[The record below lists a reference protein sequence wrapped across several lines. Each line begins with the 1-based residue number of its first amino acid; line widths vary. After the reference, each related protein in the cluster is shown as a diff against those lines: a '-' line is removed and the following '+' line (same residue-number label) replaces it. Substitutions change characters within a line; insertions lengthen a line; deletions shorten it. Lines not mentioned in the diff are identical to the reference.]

1 MSDFTY
7 FVLPLI
13 LGFCIGYS
21 LANKDKPTEN
31 TNTPLYCISNKIYEK
46 YEDKFYRPHYNAKT
60 GLAEMCV
67 EINSK

>member
-13 LGFCIGYS
+13 LGFCICYS
-21 LANKDKPTEN
+21 LVNKDKPTEN
-31 TNTPLYCISNKIYEK
+31 PPLYCIGNKIYEK